1 MPVDKLRQ
9 VLMVVL
15 ESLPPDYEDEYGHY
29 MGGDPRD
36 FTPDLE
42 SCTAEE
48 IRAHAEACAAAA
60 AGAPYEAQPHR
71 HVLASTDTGILTFQ
85 SERGSFG
92 LGIRRV
98 RNEPMA
104 ILRKLIQ
111 DALDDRFEDS

>member
-1 MPVDKLRQ
+1 
-9 VLMVVL
+9 MVVL

-48 IRAHAEACAAAA
+48 IRAHAEACAA
-60 AGAPYEAQPHR
+60 GAPYEAQPHR
-71 HVLASTDTGILTFQ
+71 HVLASTDTGILTFRSDTGILTFQ

-98 RNEPMA
+98 RNEPVA
-104 ILRKLIQ
+104 NLRKLIL
-111 DALDDRFEDS
+111 DALEDHFEDL